1 MLKNRVLASFGAL
14 FACGA
19 AVAVYLENYIPLFL
33 FLVAGVL
40 CGYLCIARLLRR
52 KPRIR
57 RTLAYAAAPL
67 LAIAF
72 TLVYRA
78 LFITP
83 YYALDGVA
91 VKGAGTV
98 VEVREYAAGGYLE
111 VEIEEAD
118 TPLAEGL
125 TVRLYLADG
134 ANLPACGFTVEFE
147 ATLRVPENG
156 TGMAA
161 DRVLLVGTQAKLR
174 SVWYPSGALWKL
186 RYAVSR
192 DIEEMYGQFGKEVPA
207 VIKATVVNNT
217 TALRTT
223 FTPPS
228 AIPAPR
234 ISSPSAASTFPS
246 SLCRFTAFYAR
257 SAWAGSPVRS
267 SARCW
272 PSSTPR
278 SSALRRRWCARRLC
292 C

>member
-98 VEVREYAAGGYLE
+98 VRS
-111 VEIEEAD
+111 EE
-118 TPLAEGL
+118 
-125 TVRLYLADG
+125 R
-134 ANLPACGFTVEFE
+134 
-147 ATLRVPENG
+147 RV
-156 TGMAA
+156 
-161 DRVLLVGTQAKLR
+161 
-174 SVWYPSGALWKL
+174 
-186 RYAVSR
+186 
-192 DIEEMYGQFGKEVPA
+192 GKEC
-207 VIKATVVNNT
+207 
-217 TALRTT
+217 R
-223 FTPPS
+223 S
-228 AIPAPR
+228 R
-234 ISSPSAASTFPS
+234 WSP
-246 SLCRFTAFYAR
+246 YH
-257 SAWAGSPVRS
+257 
-267 SARCW
+267 
-272 PSSTPR
+272 
-278 SSALRRRWCARRLC
+278 
-292 C
+292 